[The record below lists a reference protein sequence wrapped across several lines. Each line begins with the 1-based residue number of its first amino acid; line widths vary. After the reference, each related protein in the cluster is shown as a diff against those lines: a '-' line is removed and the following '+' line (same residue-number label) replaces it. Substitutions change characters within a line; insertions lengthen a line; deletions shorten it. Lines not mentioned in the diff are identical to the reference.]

1 MTEFITKDSGER
13 EQFESGMQR
22 DTESGKPRFDLMIP
36 EGVPFEEQLLT
47 RFAMLLSRGA
57 EKYDARNWEQGDS
70 EKEIDRAKSSGFR
83 HFMQWICGEIDEDH
97 AVAVIFNIMVVET
110 IKRKLQRER
119 EADRIWV
126 IPGSQVRI
134 APLDH
139 EWQEIVSDEPEPVLT
154 ECPHDH
160 LHTLDCP
167 HVTIEQLREQAKS
180 KGVEPVRPDSSFFRP
195 VVHVQG
201 GAQIV
206 PREDLRM
213 RDDRRQG

>member
-13 EQFESGMQR
+13 EQYESGMQR

-57 EKYDARNWEQGDS
+57 EKYDARNWERGDS

-110 IKRKLQRER
+110 IKRKIERER

-126 IPGSQVRI
+126 IPDSQVRTD
-134 APLDH
+134 PLVWDG
-139 EWQEIVSDEPEPVLT
+139 WQEIGYLSDEPEPVLT

-167 HVTIEQLREQAKS
+167 HVTIEQLREQAES
-180 KGVEPVRPDSSFFRP
+180 KGVEPVRPESFFRP
-195 VVHVQG
+195 F
-201 GAQIV
+201 
-206 PREDLRM
+206 PDLEM

>member
-110 IKRKLQRER
+110 IKRKIERER
-119 EADRIWV
+119 RQRV
-126 IPGSQVRI
+126 FRQV
-134 APLDH
+134 
-139 EWQEIVSDEPEPVLT
+139 
-154 ECPHDH
+154 
-160 LHTLDCP
+160 
-167 HVTIEQLREQAKS
+167 
-180 KGVEPVRPDSSFFRP
+180 PD
-195 VVHVQG
+195 
-201 GAQIV
+201 
-206 PREDLRM
+206 LKM
-213 RDDRRQG
+213 RDDHLQG